1 MFARKQSVKGFALL
15 PLLSKDEVKADLSH
29 LFDLALSGRLTVLP
43 AVRFPLDQASDAHR
57 LIDARRNPGKVVL
70 VP

>member
-1 MFARKQSVKGFALL
+1 MFTRNQSVKGFALL

-43 AVRFPLDQASDAHR
+43 MARFPLNRASDAHR
-57 LIDARRNPGKVVL
+57 LIDARHNTGKVVL
-70 VP
+70 LP